1 MKTRCDGSLLFS
13 SSCLQL
19 DGIPND
25 FEIHRLTR
33 RQDTFHSAFDIPNP
47 PPNSPTRQSIEV
59 RALVLTWPRNTPLRL
74 DPPPPGRLSAS
85 TPQQTCDDD
94 LEDAFI
100 RSARKLRFVDLD
112 DLSLGAAVAGGGED
126 DELFVVRQDGRL
138 QIVDLHDHPKEWP
151 RHPLHDSIMMRVQDM
166 DDTQEQYS
174 SSKCQ
179 SRREH
184 DDGDEL
190 DVISRNYK
198 RRLSVSEMK
207 NKTLEKRIMQLER
220 ELQKVKLEKMVLM
233 KRVEDPELM
242 L

>member
-1 MKTRCDGSLLFS
+1 M
-13 SSCLQL
+13 
-19 DGIPND
+19 
-25 FEIHRLTR
+25 
-33 RQDTFHSAFDIPNP
+33 
-47 PPNSPTRQSIEV
+47 
-59 RALVLTWPRNTPLRL
+59 RL
-74 DPPPPGRLSAS
+74 DPPPPGRLSVS

-94 LEDAFI
+94 LEDTDLWRPASREQRREDTFI

-112 DLSLGAAVAGGGED
+112 DLSVDNAVAGSED
-126 DELFVVRQDGRL
+126 DELFVVRQDGKL
-138 QIVDLHDHPKEWP
+138 QIVDLRDHPKEWP
-151 RHPLHDSIMMRVQDM
+151 RHPLHDSIVMRVQDA
-166 DDTQEQYS
+166 DDTLSQR
-174 SSKCQ
+174 K
-179 SRREH
+179 H

-207 NKTLEKRIMQLER
+207 NKSLEKRIMLLER

>member
-1 MKTRCDGSLLFS
+1 M
-13 SSCLQL
+13 
-19 DGIPND
+19 
-25 FEIHRLTR
+25 
-33 RQDTFHSAFDIPNP
+33 
-47 PPNSPTRQSIEV
+47 
-59 RALVLTWPRNTPLRL
+59 RL

-94 LEDAFI
+94 LEDVFI

-112 DLSLGAAVAGGGED
+112 DFSSGSAVADSSED

-138 QIVDLHDHPKEWP
+138 QFVDLRDYPKEWP

-166 DDTQEQYS
+166 DDVRES
-174 SSKCQ
+174 SSAPKFQ
-179 SRREH
+179 PRRES

-207 NKTLEKRIMQLER
+207 NKALEKRIMQLER
-220 ELQKVKLEKMVLM
+220 ELQRVKLEKMVLM